1 MRFVTLDS
9 KTTLCRNMRNTSKQH
24 DSADYSEGRSQPAPA
39 SQRSFPSGPAP
50 ATFHKKTMFLAPA
63 SLPKQ
68 VSCNIHAGITMQ
80 SAQCKVANPN
90 VSTHICNYCYKC
102 VCLVM
107 FVLLCVC
114 YVRIVMY
121 VMLCI
126 VMYALYWLYCFV
138 CIADV
143 IKVIRNSED
152 W

>member
-39 SQRSFPSGPAP
+39 SQRSFPSAPAP
-50 ATFHKKTMFLAPA
+50 ATFHKKNNVSRSGILAKT
-63 SLPKQ
+63 SLLQ
-68 VSCNIHAGITMQ
+68 HLCRHYNAISTMQ
-80 SAQCKVANPN
+80 SGKPECIYA
-90 VSTHICNYCYKC
+90 HLYCYKC
-102 VCLVM
+102 VCIVM